1 MDDFLRL
8 AQIIKR
14 RWWALVVPALVL
26 MATAIVPIA
35 QAPERFSVSQTIL
48 LTNRA
53 PMNDTGDTL
62 AYDFPAISRS
72 SAYRRAVAAV
82 VGNGTTSEDVAAA
95 LDVRNQERALTFTVT
110 GIDPTGL
117 VAIRDA
123 AVAVLARDGTLLWGN
138 TSGQTAV
145 NIAPLDHQD
154 DPVRVSVWR
163 DRIAS
168 IFLRAVAGALLG
180 LMVITF
186 RGRKGEEAHAHE

>member
-1 MDDFLRL
+1 MMTANSLR
-8 AQIIKR
+8 
-14 RWWALVVPALVL
+14 
-26 MATAIVPIA
+26 
-35 QAPERFSVSQTIL
+35 
-48 LTNRA
+48 
-53 PMNDTGDTL
+53 TL
-62 AYDFPAISRS
+62 PHHSLEVFH
-72 SAYRRAVAAV
+72 VA
-82 VGNGTTSEDVAAA
+82 
-95 LDVRNQERALTFTVT
+95 RQM
-110 GIDPTGL
+110 L

-154 DPVRVSVWR
+154 YPVRVSVWR